1 MKKNRQTFA
10 YAMTTPALL
19 VLLLLSVFPLLY
31 IVRYSFTNSYLLS
44 REPAAWVGFSNYINI
59 FKDSFFRIVLK
70 NTLLFT
76 VVGVTVETTLGIA
89 LAVFA
94 DSFTRGKKL
103 LRIVLML
110 PMLLP
115 PVTVALVWQT
125 MFSNNN
131 GILNQILEFMHMGK
145 VNWLQDVH
153 TALPAILA
161 IDIWQYTP
169 LAFLLAYASIQ
180 TVSQQQYEAAALDGA
195 NRWNM
200 FWDITMPN
208 ILSGV
213 RMVIL
218 LRVIDTFRLFDKVN
232 ILTKGGPA
240 NSTATITQ
248 YIYQYGTK
256 NFQIGYASAASVIM
270 TVIVVA
276 MSAVY
281 LKQSLKEIV

>member
-94 DSFTRGKKL
+94 DSFSRGKKL

>member
-19 VLLLLSVFPLLY
+19 VLLMLSVFPLLY
-31 IVRYSFTNSYLLS
+31 IVRYSFTDSYLLS
-44 REPAAWVGFSNYINI
+44 REPAAWVGFSNYISI
-59 FKDSFFRIVLK
+59 FKDSFFRIVLR

-281 LKQSLKEIV
+281 LKQSLKEIM

>member
-1 MKKNRQTFA
+1 MKRNRQTFA
-10 YAMTTPALL
+10 YALTTPAVL

-31 IVRYSFTNSYLLS
+31 TIRYSFTDCYLLS
-44 REPAAWVGFSNYINI
+44 RQPAGWVGLSNYINI
-59 FKDSFFRIVLK
+59 FKDSFFWKVLK
-70 NTLLFT
+70 NTLFFT
-76 VVGVTVETTLGIA
+76 IFGVTIETTLGIA

-103 LRIVLML
+103 LRILLML

-131 GILNQILEFMHMGK
+131 GILNQILAAVHLGK

-153 TALPAILA
+153 TALPAILV

-169 LAFLLAYASIQ
+169 LAFLLAYASLQ

-195 NRWNM
+195 NRWRM
-200 FWDITMPN
+200 FCNITMPN
-208 ILSGV
+208 ILNGV
-213 RMVIL
+213 RMVVL

-256 NFQIGYASAASVIM
+256 NFQIGYASAASMIM

-281 LKQSLKEIV
+281 LKQSLKEMI

>member
-1 MKKNRQTFA
+1 MKKNRQAFA

>member
-1 MKKNRQTFA
+1 MKKEKQGFA
-10 YAMTTPALL
+10 YAMTLPAIV
-19 VLLLLSVFPLLY
+19 VLIALSVFPLGY
-31 IVRYSFTNSYLLS
+31 TIKNSFTDYYLLA
-44 REPAAWVGFSNYINI
+44 PDKAKWVGFSNYIQI
-59 FKDSFFRIVLK
+59 VKDPFFRLTVK

-76 VVGVTVETTLGIA
+76 VVGVFFETTLGIV

-94 DSFTRGKKL
+94 DSFKKGKKL
-103 LRIVLML
+103 LRILLML

-131 GILNQILEFMHMGK
+131 GILNQILGFIGMTP
-145 VNWLQDVH
+145 VNWLQDVK
-153 TALPAILA
+153 TALPSILV

-180 TVSQQQYEAAALDGA
+180 TVSTEQYEAASLDGA
-195 NRWNM
+195 NGWKR
-200 FWDITMPN
+200 FWYITLPN

-213 RMVIL
+213 RMVVL

-256 NFQIGYASAASVIM
+256 NFQMGYASAASMIM
-270 TVIVVA
+270 TVIVVL

-281 LKQSLKEIV
+281 LKQSLKEMK